1 MRLTEEC
8 ERLRSCNIEIDE
20 LDHGALVVP
29 KNVPES
35 MCELSAVEI
44 ANKLEKMLTIM
55 LRK

>member
-20 LDHGALVVP
+20 LDQGALVVP